1 MAGAP
6 AHLAHGPS
14 GSGRLVAGH
23 VPICDP
29 ATSQWTDELATL
41 LIIWV
46 AMIGA
51 SVAFIRGQHLGMDYF
66 MGMFQIRSGLD
77 GTLDSFSG
85 GGLRPD
91 DSDDGWG
98 SVGDPDLADR
108 TIVSRAGGQDGI
120 CLSRDPFEWS
130 CYFPECAGRPFQAE
144 PCILKL
150 QCANGGQ
157 EMMSPGWVLLWSF
170 LLFPVMNVPVAVS
183 ICLPATRLTACLAM
197 GSLDIAA
204 ATVAQRMA
212 NRVYSFSLLAIPF
225 FILSGL
231 LMGRGGIARRLMDL
245 CRSSGGSIS
254 RRAGVG
260 ECPFL
265 HDVWRCQWVATAAVS
280 SIGGFMIPEME
291 RKGYG
296 KDFSVALT
304 ITSATTGL
312 LIPPSNIMIVYALV
326 SGGTVSIAALFMGAC
341 FPGWFS
347 GCCSC

>member
-1 MAGAP
+1 MG
-6 AHLAHGPS
+6 L
-14 GSGRLVAGH
+14 LVLD
-23 VPICDP
+23 VLWQVTSRFVIQRP
-29 ATSQWTDELATL
+29 SQWTDELATL

-51 SVAFIRGQHLGMDYF
+51 SVAFIRGAAPWNGLFHGE
-66 MGMFQIRSGLD
+66 MFQIRSGLD

-170 LLFPVMNVPVAVS
+170 LLFLVMNVPVAVS
-183 ICLPATRLTACLAM
+183 ICLATWLTAFLAM

-212 NRVYSFSLLAIPF
+212 TGVYSFSLLAISFFHPQWPF
-225 FILSGL
+225 DGQ
-231 LMGRGGIARRLMDL
+231 GRHLRDA
-245 CRSSGGSIS
+245 
-254 RRAGVG
+254 
-260 ECPFL
+260 
-265 HDVWRCQWVATAAVS
+265 
-280 SIGGFMIPEME
+280 
-291 RKGYG
+291 
-296 KDFSVALT
+296 
-304 ITSATTGL
+304 
-312 LIPPSNIMIVYALV
+312 
-326 SGGTVSIAALFMGAC
+326 
-341 FPGWFS
+341 
-347 GCCSC
+347 